1 MEWKGD
7 MTAEELERVVK
18 EQNSWPFKAPKSLKN
33 AVLKQGKRRCKMCH
47 VEKTKDH
54 KTCQMKCSSLKN
66 CPSFYVDGHSEEKA
80 TNVALRESQGS
91 FS

>member
-1 MEWKGD
+1 
-7 MTAEELERVVK
+7 
-18 EQNSWPFKAPKSLKN
+18 
-33 AVLKQGKRRCKMCH
+33 MCH

-80 TNVALRESQGS
+80 TNVALRESHAT
-91 FS
+91 FKVIFLERKKELFEDEKKLKEALLKD